1 VGQKVHPLG
10 FRLNTTQKHKSIWFA
25 QLNQYSALLKQDE
38 IIRNY
43 IKTNYD
49 SAGIADI
56 EVGRTYKL
64 NNIFLK
70 IYVAK
75 PGLIIT
81 ESGSGLIDL
90 TKKLKAL
97 LPRVNKISIDVFEI
111 MEPDTHAILL
121 AQFIANQLVR
131 RVAFKRAVRK
141 AIERAQ
147 ANDEIQGIKVQVG
160 GRLNG
165 AEIARTEWVKEGR
178 MPLQTLRAKIDYATA
193 SAKTIYGILGVKV
206 WLFKGEA
213 MS

>member
-10 FRLNTTQKHKSIWFA
+10 FRLNTTQKHRSTWFA
-25 QLNQYSALLKQDE
+25 QISQYSTLLEQDAK
-38 IIRNY
+38 IRKYLTENY
-43 IKTNYD
+43 
-49 SAGIADI
+49 S
-56 EVGRTYKL
+56 V
-64 NNIFLK
+64 FLK

-75 PGLIIT
+75 PGVIIT
-81 ESGSGLIDL
+81 ESGSGLINL
-90 TKKLKAL
+90 TKKFKTL
-97 LPRVNKISIDVFEI
+97 LPRVNKVTIDVFEVA
-111 MEPDTHAILL
+111 EPDTHATLL

-147 ANDEIQGIKVQVG
+147 AQDIKGIKVQIA

-178 MPLQTLRAKIDYATA
+178 MPLQTLRADIDYATA

-206 WLFKGEA
+206 WLFKGE
-213 MS
+213 SLS

>member
-1 VGQKVHPLG
+1 MGQKVHPLG

-25 QLNQYSALLKQDE
+25 QLNQYSALLEQDE

-56 EVGRTYKL
+56 EIERTYKL
-64 NNIFLK
+64 NNIFLN

-75 PGLIIT
+75 TGLIIT